1 MLNFKNKGKTMAT
14 MCPKCK
20 KEALKKGEKMVYCGG
35 YKPEKVGNEWKNT
48 GSCDFRILLDQKK
61 VFGKTLEAKDIK
73 TVVEGGTLVNGGR
86 KLNLDLTNGDYF
98 VKITKDEDEDL

>member
-20 KEALKKGEKMVYCGG
+20 TESLKKGEKMVYCAG
-35 YKPEKVGNEWKNT
+35 YKPEKVGNDWKNT
-48 GSCDFRILLDQKK
+48 GSCDFRILFDQKK
-61 VFGKTLEAKDIK
+61 VFGKALEPKDIK
-73 TVVEGGTLVNGGR
+73 DLVEGKTLVNGIR
-86 KLNLDLTNGDYF
+86 KLNLDLTNNDYF